1 MPSTNASH
9 PNFTVIVNWKE
20 RGFGCSKVCSYCNWR
35 SSPLLP
41 NGPQSPAAVSAFI
54 SQCKKSFITISGG
67 GDPLYRFDEN
77 HSSLDA
83 MSNTIKSHGFKVRI
97 ITREIQ
103 HVEKLKGLADYV
115 SVSLD
120 DEVLQA
126 LPTYQHRWEGIDV
139 EFSLVL
145 PPLPS
150 PDLIALKPQ
159 YAGLRSR
166 LGRRLVLRENFNSIF
181 PLDPKQ
187 MSFGHSGIVC
197 VPKSLCLN
205 SRYLS
210 TIDCTGHD
218 IVQDNSAL
226 AGYLMNHPDVFLFGG
241 FVKHLV
247 APSVHLEYGDID
259 AIITDPLVMTELT
272 ERFAFD
278 FKSVSPEDSY
288 PRYFLG
294 KSVRA
299 GKSLQLILMRSEVDA
314 KRFIFNAQYGV
325 DCVGCHQ
332 SFLFFEPS
340 IGEVEIRRAIRTK
353 TAEHVHRDRD
363 LSLFQSDR
371 NRIEQRHKAKLL
383 KKGFT
388 IHE

>member
-1 MPSTNASH
+1 MQPTYASH

-20 RGFGCSKVCSYCNWR
+20 RGFGCSKACSYCNWR

-54 SQCKKSFITISGG
+54 SQCEKSFITISGG

-77 HSSLDA
+77 FSNLLA
-83 MSNTIKSHGFKVRI
+83 MADTIKAHGFKVRI
-97 ITREIQ
+97 ITREVQ
-103 HVEKLKGLADYV
+103 HVEKLKGIADYV
-115 SVSLD
+115 SISLD
-120 DEVLQA
+120 DEVLQS
-126 LPTYQHRWEGIDV
+126 LPEYQHQWEGLDV

-150 PDLIALKPQ
+150 TDLIALKPQ
-159 YAGLRSR
+159 YAALRSR

-181 PLDPKQ
+181 PLDPRQ

-218 IVQDNSAL
+218 IVQDNAAL
-226 AGYLMNHPDVFLFGG
+226 AGYLMDHPDVFLFGG
-241 FVKHLV
+241 FVKHLI

-259 AIITDPLVMTELT
+259 AIITDPLVMTHLT

-278 FKSVSPEDSY
+278 FKSMSREDSY

-299 GKSLQLILMRSEVDA
+299 GKQIQLILMHSESDG

-325 DCVGCHQ
+325 DCVGCNQ
-332 SFLFFEPS
+332 SFLFFEPT

-353 TAEHVHRDRD
+353 TAQLVHRDRD
-363 LSLFQSDR
+363 MGLFQPDR
-371 NRIEQRHKAKLL
+371 DRIEQRHKLKLL
-383 KKGFT
+383 KKGF
-388 IHE
+388 IINE